1 MPEAGNVTT
10 QATTMLA
17 AMFQRTAD
25 TFRAAPTP
33 MIEPVT
39 YLGIGFLCAGL
50 IVWPLIFR
58 WTERSAARRL
68 EALHLT
74 QRSNSLV
81 DRVKDNRVNRLKLD
95 TCLPTVDF
103 GASQEADQPE
113 PLTPMPGP
121 MFLPLDAVQRN
132 QFASIETGKPA
143 AQVPSPPTQPF
154 ALSST
159 TIH

>member
-1 MPEAGNVTT
+1 MV
-10 QATTMLA
+10 
-17 AMFQRTAD
+17 
-25 TFRAAPTP
+25 
-33 MIEPVT
+33 EPIT
-39 YLGIGFLCAGL
+39 YLGIGFLSAGL

-68 EALHLT
+68 EGPHFA
-74 QRSNSLV
+74 QRSNKLV
-81 DRVKDNRVNRLKLD
+81 ERVKDNRVNRLKLD

-113 PLTPMPGP
+113 PLTSTPGP

-143 AQVPSPPTQPF
+143 AQVPSPPTQPI
-154 ALSST
+154 APST
-159 TIH
+159 STVH